1 MTNQQRQQV
10 RRWLLAAIL
19 VPITVV
25 ALFPFYWTVISSLK
39 APNEILQTPLT
50 YMPVQPTLENYRV
63 VLFERPFLRS
73 LLNSLFV
80 AVSASLIG
88 LVLSGLGAYAL
99 ARFRFRG
106 HRFISLFILF
116 TQMFPLAVLIVP
128 LFIVWRTFHL
138 TNTLPGLIG
147 VNIAI
152 TLPLGLW
159 LLRAYY
165 SSIPE
170 ELEDAARVDG
180 CTYFGVFWRIILPL
194 SVPGLI
200 AVFIYCFTVCWQE
213 YLFAITF
220 ISSDPLKTLPLVLN
234 SFSSERGTDWGG
246 MMAASVLMTV
256 PVALIYLLLQRYF
269 MAGLTAGAVKA

>member
-1 MTNQQRQQV
+1 MSIKRRQQLQG
-10 RRWLLAAIL
+10 WALAVLL
-19 VPITVV
+19 VPVTAV
-25 ALFPFYWTVISSLK
+25 ALFPFYWTVLSSLK
-39 APNEILQTPLT
+39 SPSEILQIPLT
-50 YMPVQPTLENYRV
+50 FVPQNMTLENYRV
-63 VLFERPFLRS
+63 VIFERPSLRS
-73 LLNSLFV
+73 LGNSLIV
-80 AVSASLIG
+80 AVAASLIG
-88 LVLSGLGAYAL
+88 LAIAGLGAYAL

-106 HRFISLFILF
+106 QKFISLFILF

-128 LFIVWRTFHL
+128 LFIVWRTVHL

-147 VNIAI
+147 VNVAV

-194 SVPGLI
+194 SLPGLI
-200 AVFIYCFTVCWQE
+200 SVFIYCFTVCWQE

-220 ISSDPLKTLPLVLN
+220 ISSDALKTLPLVLN
-234 SFSSERGTDWGG
+234 SFANERGTDWGG

-256 PVALIYLLLQRYF
+256 PVAAIYLLLQRYF
-269 MAGLTAGAVKA
+269 LTGLTAGAVKA